1 MGDRL
6 THARMDHYQAAL
18 FFVALSFF
26 TAWLSILS
34 YQIKKTVA
42 QIDSHGDVEETKETI
57 NQIAQALAV
66 VYENM
71 PTMDRIQELLPEF
84 HINQQDSGSKYFFDF
99 IGKYF
104 MDSSNTQSPLRGDRG
119 QFHAPTPQIEEAH
132 SPQSETNAESPSRS

>member
-1 MGDRL
+1 
-6 THARMDHYQAAL
+6 MDHYQAAL

-26 TAWLSILS
+26 TGWLSILS
-34 YQIKKTVA
+34 YQIKKV
-42 QIDSHGDVEETKETI
+42 IVKLDDGHDVEETKETI

-84 HINQQDSGSKYFFDF
+84 HINQQDNGSKYFFDF

-104 MDSSNTQSPLRGDRG
+104 MDGLSTQTPVREARG
-119 QFHAPTPQIEEAH
+119 QFHAPTPQIEEAY
-132 SPQSETNAESPSRS
+132 SPPSETNAESPSRS

>member
-1 MGDRL
+1 MNHFD
-6 THARMDHYQAAL
+6 AAL

-26 TAWLSILS
+26 TAWLSIL
-34 YQIKKTVA
+34 TA
-42 QIDSHGDVEETKETI
+42 QIRKLLGNIEENADLDETKETI
-57 NQIAQALAV
+57 QQIAQALAI

-104 MDSSNTQSPLRGDRG
+104 MQDQLSTQTTTRDARG
-119 QFHAPTPQIEEAH
+119 QFYAPTTQIQEEV
-132 SPQSETNAESPSRS
+132 PLPGQTDAESPTSD

>member
-1 MGDRL
+1 ME
-6 THARMDHYQAAL
+6 HYNAAL

-26 TAWLSILS
+26 ATWLSILT
-34 YQIKKTVA
+34 YQIRKVIGA
-42 QIDSHGDVEETKETI
+42 MESNALDDNLEETKQTI

-84 HINQQDSGSKYFFDF
+84 HINQQDNGSKYFFDF

-104 MDSSNTQSPLRGDRG
+104 MNDSNTQSPLRNDRG
-119 QFHAPTPQIEEAH
+119 QFHAPTPQIEEAY
-132 SPQSETNAESPSRS
+132 SPPSETNAESPSRN

>member
-1 MGDRL
+1 
-6 THARMDHYQAAL
+6 MDHYQTAL

-26 TAWLSILS
+26 AGWLSILS
-34 YQIKKTVA
+34 YQLKKMVA
-42 QIDSHGDVEETKETI
+42 QLDETSNGHDIEETKETI

-84 HINQQDSGSKYFFDF
+84 HINQQDNGSKYFFDF

-104 MDSSNTQSPLRGDRG
+104 MNDSNTQGPLRNDRG
-119 QFHAPTPQIEEAH
+119 QFHAPTPQIEEAY
-132 SPQSETNAESPSRS
+132 SPPSETNAESPSRN